1 MPDKII
7 SIGSGSIQ
15 SGRRLIP
22 RRLVNARKAVPLT
35 QTELAEKI
43 GLTRQAISAFEQGV
57 KHPHG
62 STMFAIADVV
72 KQPISY
78 FFASMPEEAFGPFSA
93 RTFRAFGA
101 DTRRRNDQC
110 EVLSEWLALIAAF
123 YSGKINFPAPNV
135 PHASPGSS
143 SNTSYDEE
151 EIEGAATMVRRTWG
165 LGDGPIGNLVKLLES
180 RGIFVGHLPLPNE
193 TINAFSFWS
202 GAVPFILTGTDDTT
216 AVRRR
221 FDLAHELGHLV
232 LHQGIGEEELED
244 KSVLDRVEAEA
255 NRFAGAFLLPAA
267 TFPNEIFTAR
277 LEAFVEL
284 KKRWKVAI
292 AAQIYRCSDLGLF
305 TDHQIL
311 NMRKQISARRW
322 RKSEPLDNEIPIEQ
336 PSLIGKAV
344 ALLLEKKVLTPAEL
358 LSGINISPA
367 IIENLSGLPSGYLG
381 TAANDDSPVV
391 QLK

>member
-7 SIGSGSIQ
+7 PFGNNPNQ

-35 QTELAEKI
+35 QTELADKI

-57 KHPHG
+57 KHPDG
-62 STMFAIADVV
+62 STMFAIAEAVA
-72 KQPISY
+72 QPISY

-101 DTRRRNDQC
+101 ATRRRNDQC

-123 YSGKINFPAPNV
+123 YSRKVNFPAPNV
-135 PHASPGSS
+135 PHASPASS
-143 SNTSYDEE
+143 AVAYEE
-151 EIEGAATMVRRTWG
+151 DEIENAATMVRRAWG

-232 LHQGIGEEELED
+232 LHQGIGDEELED
-244 KSVLDRVEAEA
+244 KSVLDRVESEA
-255 NRFAGAFLLPAA
+255 NRFAGAFLLPAG

-322 RKSEPLDNEIPIEQ
+322 RKFEPLDAELPIEQ
-336 PSLIGKAV
+336 PSLISKAV
-344 ALLLEKKVLTPAEL
+344 ALLIENKALTPADL
-358 LSGINISPA
+358 LSGINISAA
-367 IIENLSGLPSGYLG
+367 IIESLSGLRKGFLG
-381 TAANDDSPVV
+381 AAANDDNPVV
-391 QLK
+391 ELK